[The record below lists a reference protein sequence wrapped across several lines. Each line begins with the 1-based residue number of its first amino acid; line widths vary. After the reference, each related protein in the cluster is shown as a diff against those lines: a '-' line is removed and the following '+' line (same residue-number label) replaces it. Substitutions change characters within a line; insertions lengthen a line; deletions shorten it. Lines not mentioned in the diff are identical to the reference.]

1 MDLKINYDGCLPD
14 EKKKVMYL
22 LIQASTSKP
31 HPVLSLLS
39 AVWAWIPGKYAL
51 YLIRVIG
58 SSCGLYLNWNKCWN
72 TCRARRLLTGHLQS
86 CLVAGVF
93 HASRC
98 LPVIPN
104 RHHLKI
110 AKWVRDVSWN
120 QIKEMPHSMIALN
133 VPGGKMT
140 TGSYANYVLSLRDQ
154 VNNC

>member
-110 AKWVRDVSWN
+110 AKCVRDVSWN
-120 QIKEMPHSMIALN
+120 QIKGN
-133 VPGGKMT
+133 VAFNDCLERTRRKNDNWQLCKLCLKSARSG
-140 TGSYANYVLSLRDQ
+140 Q
-154 VNNC
+154 